1 MTEHGLG
8 KPHTPPIPAGLASV
22 LAEAATNKTF
32 RRTLR
37 EGRARAVME
46 AGIVLTASEE
56 AILRAVSDAQL
67 EAMIES
73 LRPREMERRGFLR
86 TTALGGTALL
96 WQTGCERCDTRP
108 MTKEGGMSPSEAKER
123 EKEREEAARVR
134 GEWAPPK
141 PSEEPRCPRKIRI
154 GPFQTRSGP
163 DRTPG
168 DSDRQ
173 RLQTYLERACES
185 SNLTKQGTIIYE
197 FVVEPNGSV
206 SSVTVID
213 NTLQNE
219 GFDTIARRNIKK
231 LVYFEQS
238 DSARVRVTIDV
249 E

>member
-1 MTEHGLG
+1 MTERGLG

-22 LAEAATNKTF
+22 LAEAATNKSF
-32 RRTLR
+32 RLALR
-37 EGRARAVME
+37 EGRARAVLE
-46 AGIVLTASEE
+46 AGIVLTANEG
-56 AILRAVSDAQL
+56 AVLRAVSDAQL

-73 LRPREMERRGFLR
+73 MRPREMERRGFLR

-108 MTKEGGMSPSEAKER
+108 MTKEGGMSPSEAKKWKE
-123 EKEREEAARVR
+123 EREEGARLR

-141 PSEEPRCPRKIRI
+141 PREEPRCPRKIRI

-168 DSDRQ
+168 ESDRE
-173 RLQTYLERACES
+173 RLQTYLERACQA
-185 SNLTKQGTIIYE
+185 SNLTKQGSITYE

-206 SSVTVID
+206 SSMTVVD
-213 NTLQNE
+213 NTLQDE
-219 GFDTIARRNIKK
+219 DFDTIARRNIKK
-231 LVYFEQS
+231 LVYFEQT
-238 DSARVRVTIDV
+238 DAARVQVTIHV